1 MAAWIAAAALCVVL
15 VCLWRMKKQTSA
27 LNQMLDDAIQGRF
40 QEAHFDESGVASVE
54 SRMQQY
60 LSRSALAQG
69 QLERERAQ
77 VQALISDISHQTKTP
92 IANVLLYTQ
101 LLAEQPLSDEGRAC
115 VQALEYQARKLGSL
129 TQDLVTASRL
139 ETGTVV
145 LHPEEGPLFSVIQ
158 AAAAQVAPK
167 AQAKGITLELRPT
180 ELTARRDPK
189 WLEEALVNLLDNAVK
204 YTPADGWVGVRV
216 EGYPLSTA
224 ILVEDNG
231 PGIPEGERAKVF
243 SRFYRGAAHTQ
254 TEGVGIGLYLVR
266 QIAEGQGGSVQAAN
280 RRQGGACFT
289 FFLPNDRER
298 PAYG

>member
-1 MAAWIAAAALCVVL
+1 MAAWIAAAAVCGALI
-15 VCLWRMKKQTSA
+15 CLWRMNRQVKA

-40 QEAHFDESGVASVE
+40 REEHFDESGVASVE

-60 LSRSALAQG
+60 LSRAAQAQA

-77 VQALISDISHQTKTP
+77 VQGLISDISHQTKTP

-101 LLAEQPLSDEGRAC
+101 LLAEQPLTEEGRAC
-115 VQALEYQARKLGSL
+115 VQALEHQTRKLGGL

-139 ETGTVV
+139 ETGMVV
-145 LHPEEGPLFSVIQ
+145 LHPEEGLLFPVIQ

-167 AQAKGITLELRPT
+167 AQAKGVTLALRPT

-204 YTPADGWVGVRV
+204 YTSEGGWVGVRV

-231 PGIPEGERAKVF
+231 PGIPETELAKVF
-243 SRFYRGAAHTQ
+243 SRFYRGAAHAQ

-289 FFLPNDRER
+289 LFLPNDRER
-298 PAYG
+298 PVY